1 MPVPCK
7 AEPIDTI
14 LVRGLIDSQFP
25 QWAALDIAPVE
36 PGGWDNRTFRLG
48 DEMSVRLPSAAGYA
62 AQVDK
67 EHAWLPK
74 LAPLLPLPIPTP
86 LAVGQPG
93 LGYPWKW
100 SVRRWLDGIPVTRE
114 LTVGLDGIATALSQF
129 LAALQSIDPTAGPLP
144 GPENFYR
151 GGSLLTYDAQTRKAI
166 RLLEGRIDA
175 SAAIE
180 AWESSVARSWKSP
193 PVWVHGDVS
202 PGNLLLQEG
211 RLHAVIDFGML
222 AVGDPACDLAIAWTL
237 FEGES
242 RQVFREMLPLDSG
255 AWLRGRGWALW
266 KALIVAANMTRT
278 NALEAAQPWRVVNE
292 VLASHAKGGDV

>member
-1 MPVPCK
+1 MSVPRK

-14 LVRGLIDSQFP
+14 LVRRLVDSQFP
-25 QWAALDIAPVE
+25 HWGGLDITPVE

-48 DEMSVRLPSAAGYA
+48 DQMSVRLPSAAGYA

-74 LAPLLPLPIPTP
+74 LAPLLPLSIPTP

-93 LGYPWKW
+93 SGYPWKW

-114 LTVGLDGIATALSQF
+114 STLDLGDVATTVAQF
-129 LAALQSIDPTAGPLP
+129 LVALQSLDPSAGPVP

-151 GGSLLTYDAQTRKAI
+151 GGSLVTYDAQTREAI
-166 RLLEGRIDA
+166 RLLAGRIDA
-175 SAAIE
+175 TAATG
-180 AWESSVARSWKSP
+180 AWEASVASTWQSQ

-202 PGNLLLQEG
+202 AGNLLLQEG

-222 AVGDPACDLAIAWTL
+222 AVGDPACDLTVAWTL

-242 RQVFREMLPLDSG
+242 RQLFREMLPLDSG
-255 AWLRGRGWALW
+255 TWLRGRGWALW
-266 KALIVAANMTRT
+266 KALIVAANMSRT
-278 NALEAAQPWRVVNE
+278 NALEATQPWHVLNE
-292 VLASHAKGGDV
+292 VLASHAKGDV